1 MKKTLLSL
9 ALISSGILGANAYW
23 LPNPVITSEKI
34 EGDKATIE
42 WTYDSSIEMNTGF
55 QVIVYKM
62 HKATAEER
70 FVLASADFMDIEST
84 GTLSAHEERGALWDY
99 VKGAPGWIVRCP
111 LYMNSAIGIDAIQ
124 YFPGSDNS
132 DIFGGAY
139 MISPDYDLSKVS
151 SNVLEVKAQIANEA
165 TSVTGGFCIWAWNTN
180 WYTES
185 NIDYKPVYGMDYHYD
200 GLSNQSWKDIS
211 ESPIFPDLSDYT
223 DPDQIEEI
231 NSICMDRTRVMFYG
245 SGKSAYWINNFEVAA
260 NLQPGDMIDYAAEM
274 HKVEGNSFVI
284 DLSKDTDNDYVYAYE
299 IHAIREDFDDY
310 RNVTTYRAIN
320 YPYNTPKNVF
330 GQLTG
335 IEDVTLEESNV
346 AITTDGNN
354 IIIKGAEGLDA
365 QVYTAAG
372 ACVYNG
378 PSDRAINLAGGIYI
392 VKAGQK
398 TAKVAL

>member
-42 WTYDSSIEMNTGF
+42 WTYDSNIEMNTGF

-84 GTLSAHEERGALWDY
+84 GTLSSHEERGALWDY

-111 LYMNSAIGIDAIQ
+111 LYMNNAMGIDAFS
-124 YFPGSDNS
+124 YYAGSDNS

-139 MISPDYDLSKVS
+139 MVSPDYDLTKVS
-151 SNVLEVKAQIANEA
+151 SNVLEVKAQLANEA
-165 TSVTGGFCIWAWNTN
+165 TSVTGGFAIWAWNTN
-180 WYTES
+180 WNDLT
-185 NIDYKPVYGMDYHYD
+185 NIDYKPIYGMDYHYSD
-200 GLSNQSWKDIS
+200 LSSYNWKDVE
-211 ESPIFPDLSDYT
+211 ESAIFPDVNDYT
-223 DPDQIEEI
+223 DQDDIDEI
-231 NSICMDRTRVMFYG
+231 MGICSNRTRVMFYG
-245 SGKSAYWINNFEVAA
+245 TGFSAYWINNFEVAA
-260 NLQPGDMIDYAAEM
+260 NLQAGDMIDYAAEM

-284 DLSKDTDNDYVYAYE
+284 DLSKDTENDYVYAYE
-299 IHAIREDFDDY
+299 VRSILEEYDDY
-310 RNVTTYRAIN
+310 REITTLRAIN

-365 QVYTAAG
+365 QVYTTAG

-378 PSDRAINLAGGIYI
+378 PADRAINLAGGIYI